1 MRSRSRIR
9 ASLVP
14 VGLRAAFV
22 RLLSRGEPPDRD
34 PDELVEVALVP
45 LHEGP
50 LLIARLDEAGVAA
63 SGIESYD
70 VATSVRNRM
79 RIMVRRRDV
88 ETASRLL
95 EGSPPDT

>member
-1 MRSRSRIR
+1 
-9 ASLVP
+9 
-14 VGLRAAFV
+14 
-22 RLLSRGEPPDRD
+22 
-34 PDELVEVALVP
+34 
-45 LHEGP
+45 

-79 RIMVRRRDV
+79 RIMVRRRDF

-95 EGSPPDT
+95 E